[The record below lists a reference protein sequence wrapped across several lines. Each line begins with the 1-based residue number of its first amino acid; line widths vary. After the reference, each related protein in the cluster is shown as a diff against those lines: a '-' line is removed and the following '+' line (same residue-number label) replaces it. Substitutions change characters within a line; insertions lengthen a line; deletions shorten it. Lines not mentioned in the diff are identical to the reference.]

1 MAPQE
6 PSIYQD
12 APGLELQ
19 NDVLASVEHVRP
31 LASSSRGAERA
42 TSTNA
47 TASSQRDF
55 ALVDGNPDALRP
67 PEDATCADIR
77 GATGGA
83 PPEARTSDSA
93 SSGSDRYALQHTHS
107 YGQRLTRAL
116 TGDADSTYEE
126 SIDQGDG
133 SNPERLKRKRLLPL
147 LTRRKH
153 HHNPRGKSVKRIDA
167 TSGSASRSGTRQRAE
182 ELAKTADAE
191 KAAQVQRDDRSGT
204 TTAPTNA
211 RSNNKEVEP
220 ERIKIVGED
229 GKLLRRHGIKERV
242 LHFTPSWFSV
252 TMGTGVIATLL
263 NLLPWPS
270 IHSGLRY
277 PATFFLLSDIVIFIL
292 FICAFFARYLM
303 YPEVVPLTI
312 KHPQKSMFLGTI
324 PMGLITIISGIAQLG
339 TVEYKLGIGFAL
351 AASGL
356 WWAATVLSL
365 LTSIGVPFSMMTYQ
379 KHYFE
384 GITAALLL
392 PIVPP
397 ITAAATGSVLAE
409 ILMHRYP
416 TYAFTIMV
424 VSYLVLGI
432 GLPLALLILVLY
444 FQRLL
449 LFKSP
454 PRDVIIS
461 VFLPLG
467 PCGQGGE
474 ACLHLGRV
482 ALHLFP
488 VISTPAASSGVPQ
501 LFSVGQALYGAG
513 LISAMLLFGLGIWWL
528 AIGAFTIV
536 RELKRGKLGFNMGW
550 WGLTFPFA
558 SLAICTARLAI
569 ELDSLA
575 LKVVYTA
582 LVIANISLW
591 LYVAIPTAKGA
602 WTGRLF
608 NAPCLADLPLKP

>member
-1 MAPQE
+1 MSSPRL
-6 PSIYQD
+6 YQD

-19 NDVLASVEHVRP
+19 NDVVASVEHAHPVTESRP
-31 LASSSRGAERA
+31 QQAQGQQSPSTSQTTQRYGTESTKADQEA
-42 TSTNA
+42 TQT
-47 TASSQRDF
+47 
-55 ALVDGNPDALRP
+55 
-67 PEDATCADIR
+67 DI
-77 GATGGA
+77 
-83 PPEARTSDSA
+83 EAAMGVPHMDQRTSGST
-93 SSGSDRYALQHTHS
+93 SSTGEQHTLHPTES
-107 YGQRLTRAL
+107 YGQRLTRVL
-116 TGDADSTYEE
+116 TGDAHTHNDAYQTDDDDATAAAAASKR
-126 SIDQGDG
+126 
-133 SNPERLKRKRLLPL
+133 ERSRKRRLLPSIM
-147 LTRRKH
+147 RQRH
-153 HHNPRGKSVKRIDA
+153 R
-167 TSGSASRSGTRQRAE
+167 SGSKRPKPSSTRQRAE
-182 ELAKTADAE
+182 ELAAMADSE
-191 KAAQVQRDDRSGT
+191 KAARSKAAT
-204 TTAPTNA
+204 TGGGDAGPA
-211 RSNNKEVEP
+211 RTRSTDASSEP
-220 ERIKIVGED
+220 ARIKMVGED
-229 GKLLRRHGIKERV
+229 GKPMRRHGIKERV

-252 TMGTGVIATLL
+252 TMGTGVVATLL

-277 PATFFLLSDIVIFIL
+277 PAVCFLFADIIIFIL
-292 FICAFFARYLM
+292 FLCAFFARYLM

-312 KHPQKSMFLGTI
+312 KHPQKSMFLGTL

-339 TVEYKLGIGFAL
+339 TKEFELGIGFAL

-356 WWAATVLSL
+356 WWGATALSL
-365 LTSIGVPFSMMTYQ
+365 LTAIGVPFSMMTYQ

-397 ITAAATGSVLAE
+397 ITAAATGSVIAE

-474 ACLHLGRV
+474 ACLHLGKV

-488 VISTPAASSGVPQ
+488 TISTPASSSGVPQ

-528 AIGAFTIV
+528 AIGVFTII

-569 ELDSLA
+569 ELDSLT
-575 LKVVYTA
+575 LKIVYTA
-582 LVIANISLW
+582 FVIANILLW
-591 LYVAIPTAKGA
+591 LYVAIPTARGA

>member
-1 MAPQE
+1 MPSTE
-6 PSIYQD
+6 PRIYQN

-19 NDVLASVEHVRP
+19 NDVLETVEHVHP
-31 LASSSRGAERA
+31 QASSSSHRPDGGAA
-42 TSTNA
+42 TGASESTQNSGG
-47 TASSQRDF
+47 TSR
-55 ALVDGNPDALRP
+55 N
-67 PEDATCADIR
+67 EADI
-77 GATGGA
+77 GATQEDIEAA
-83 PPEARTSDSA
+83 PADLQTSDS
-93 SSGSDRYALQHTHS
+93 SSSLQHTES
-107 YGQRLTRAL
+107 YGQRLARVL
-116 TGDADSTYEE
+116 TGEKVR
-126 SIDQGDG
+126 G
-133 SNPERLKRKRLLPL
+133 SLNDDDDDHSNQRPKRKRVLPL
-147 LTRRKH
+147 LTRRR
-153 HHNPRGKSVKRIDA
+153 PRPTIKKNTTA
-167 TSGSASRSGTRQRAE
+167 NTLSRSSIRQQAE
-182 ELAKTADAE
+182 DLARTADSE
-191 KAAQVQRDDRSGT
+191 KVAQAQRPS
-204 TTAPTNA
+204 PSS
-211 RSNNKEVEP
+211 SNVSSEP
-220 ERIKIVGED
+220 PRIKMVGED
-229 GKLLRRHGIKERV
+229 GKPMRRHGIKERV

-263 NLLPWPS
+263 NLLPWAS
-270 IHSGLRY
+270 IHAGLRW
-277 PATFFLLSDIVIFIL
+277 PALCFLLANIVIFIL

-339 TVEYKLGIGFAL
+339 TKEFGLGMGFAL

-356 WWAATVLSL
+356 WWFATALSL
-365 LTSIGVPFSMMTYQ
+365 LIAVGVPFSMMTYQ

-397 ITAAATGSVLAE
+397 ITAAATGSVIAE
-409 ILMHRYP
+409 IIMYDYP

-461 VFLPLG
+461 IFLPLG

-488 VISTPAASSGVPQ
+488 NISRPSPPSGVPQ
-501 LFSVGQALYGAG
+501 LYNVGEALYGAG

-528 AIGAFTIV
+528 AIGLFTIV
-536 RELKRGKLGFNMGW
+536 RELKQGKLKFNMGW
-550 WGLTFPFA
+550 WGLTFPSA

-575 LKVVYTA
+575 LKVTYTA
-582 LVIANISLW
+582 FVIANMSLW
-591 LYVAIPTAKGA
+591 LYVAIPTVKGA
-602 WTGRLF
+602 WSGRLF

>member
-1 MAPQE
+1 MADSEKMAQHQAQKN
-6 PSIYQD
+6 SSTQSTD
-12 APGLELQ
+12 
-19 NDVLASVEHVRP
+19 
-31 LASSSRGAERA
+31 ASS
-42 TSTNA
+42 
-47 TASSQRDF
+47 
-55 ALVDGNPDALRP
+55 
-67 PEDATCADIR
+67 
-77 GATGGA
+77 
-83 PPEARTSDSA
+83 
-93 SSGSDRYALQHTHS
+93 
-107 YGQRLTRAL
+107 
-116 TGDADSTYEE
+116 
-126 SIDQGDG
+126 
-133 SNPERLKRKRLLPL
+133 
-147 LTRRKH
+147 
-153 HHNPRGKSVKRIDA
+153 
-167 TSGSASRSGTRQRAE
+167 
-182 ELAKTADAE
+182 
-191 KAAQVQRDDRSGT
+191 
-204 TTAPTNA
+204 
-211 RSNNKEVEP
+211 EP
-220 ERIKIVGED
+220 ERIKLVGED
-229 GKLLRRHGIKERV
+229 GKPMRRHGIKERV

-270 IHSGLRY
+270 IHSGLRW
-277 PATFFLLSDIVIFIL
+277 PALCFLLGDIVIFIL
-292 FICAFFARYLM
+292 FVCAFFARYLM

-312 KHPQKSMFLGTI
+312 KHPQKSMFLGTL

-339 TVEYKLGIGFAL
+339 TTEFELGIGFAL

-356 WWAATVLSL
+356 WWAATVISL
-365 LTSIGVPFSMMTYQ
+365 MTAIGVPFSMMTYQ

-409 ILMHRYP
+409 ILMYRYP

-482 ALHLFP
+482 AYHLFP
-488 VISTPAASSGVPQ
+488 TISTPASTSGVPQ

-528 AIGAFTIV
+528 AIGVFTII

-569 ELDSLA
+569 ELDSLT
-575 LKVVYTA
+575 LKIVYTA
-582 LVIANISLW
+582 FVIANISLW
-591 LYVAIPTAKGA
+591 MYVAIPTARGA
-602 WTGRLF
+602 WSGRLF
-608 NAPCLADLPLKP
+608 NAPCLADLPLKQ

>member
-1 MAPQE
+1 M
-6 PSIYQD
+6 SY
-12 APGLELQ
+12 L
-19 NDVLASVEHVRP
+19 
-31 LASSSRGAERA
+31 GAHH
-42 TSTNA
+42 
-47 TASSQRDF
+47 
-55 ALVDGNPDALRP
+55 
-67 PEDATCADIR
+67 DATRADLEAAS
-77 GATGGA
+77 GAQQA
-83 PPEARTSDSA
+83 DVRTSEST
-93 SSGSDRYALQHTHS
+93 SSLGDQHALQQTES
-107 YGQRLTRAL
+107 YGQRLTRIL
-116 TGDADSTYEE
+116 TGEAQSE
-126 SIDQGDG
+126 DQDDR
-133 SNPERLKRKRLLPL
+133 SNSERSRQKRFLPLMMRRRPRSSAKRK
-147 LTRRKH
+147 
-153 HHNPRGKSVKRIDA
+153 A
-167 TSGSASRSGTRQRAE
+167 GSASVSRSSIRQRAE
-182 ELAKTADAE
+182 ELARTADSE
-191 KAAQVQRDDRSGT
+191 KVARAQSRNGAGAGS
-204 TTAPTNA
+204 APSTDA
-211 RSNNKEVEP
+211 SSEP

-229 GKLLRRHGIKERV
+229 GKPMRRSGIKERV

-252 TMGTGVIATLL
+252 TMGTGVVATLL

-277 PATFFLLSDIVIFIL
+277 PAVCFLLADIVIFVL
-292 FICAFFARYLM
+292 FLCAFFARYLM

-339 TVEYKLGIGFAL
+339 TEEFELGIGFAL

-356 WWAATVLSL
+356 WWAATALSL
-365 LTSIGVPFSMMTYQ
+365 ATAIGVPFSMMTYQ

-397 ITAAATGSVLAE
+397 ITAAATGSVIAE

-424 VSYLVLGI
+424 VSYCVLGI

-474 ACLHLGRV
+474 ACLHLGKV

-488 VISTPAASSGVPQ
+488 TISTPASSSGVPQ

-528 AIGAFTIV
+528 AIGVFTIV

-569 ELDSLA
+569 ELDSLT
-575 LKVVYTA
+575 LKIVYTGF
-582 LVIANISLW
+582 VIANISLW

>member
-1 MAPQE
+1 
-6 PSIYQD
+6 
-12 APGLELQ
+12 
-19 NDVLASVEHVRP
+19 
-31 LASSSRGAERA
+31 
-42 TSTNA
+42 
-47 TASSQRDF
+47 
-55 ALVDGNPDALRP
+55 
-67 PEDATCADIR
+67 
-77 GATGGA
+77 
-83 PPEARTSDSA
+83 
-93 SSGSDRYALQHTHS
+93 
-107 YGQRLTRAL
+107 
-116 TGDADSTYEE
+116 
-126 SIDQGDG
+126 
-133 SNPERLKRKRLLPL
+133 
-147 LTRRKH
+147 
-153 HHNPRGKSVKRIDA
+153 
-167 TSGSASRSGTRQRAE
+167 
-182 ELAKTADAE
+182 
-191 KAAQVQRDDRSGT
+191 
-204 TTAPTNA
+204 
-211 RSNNKEVEP
+211 
-220 ERIKIVGED
+220 
-229 GKLLRRHGIKERV
+229 
-242 LHFTPSWFSV
+242 
-252 TMGTGVIATLL
+252 MGTGVIATLL

-270 IHSGLRY
+270 IHSGLRW
-277 PATFFLLSDIVIFIL
+277 PALCFLLGDIVIFIL
-292 FICAFFARYLM
+292 FFCVFLSRYFM
-303 YPEVVPLTI
+303 YPEILPLTI
-312 KHPQKSMFLGTI
+312 KHAQQSMFLGTL

-339 TVEYKLGIGFAL
+339 TKEFELGIGFAL

-356 WWAATVLSL
+356 WWAATVISL
-365 LTSIGVPFSMMTYQ
+365 MTAIGVPFSMMTYQ

-409 ILMHRYP
+409 ILMFRYP

-482 ALHLFP
+482 ALELFP
-488 VISTPAASSGVPQ
+488 TISTPASSSGVPQ

-528 AIGAFTIV
+528 AIGVFTII

-569 ELDSLA
+569 ELDSLT
-575 LKVVYTA
+575 LKIVYTA
-582 LVIANISLW
+582 FVIANVMLW
-591 LYVAIPTAKGA
+591 LYVAIPTARGA
-602 WTGRLF
+602 WSGRLF
-608 NAPCLADLPLKP
+608 NAPCLADLPLKQ

>member
-1 MAPQE
+1 MSSRDPRV
-6 PSIYQD
+6 YQD

-19 NDVLASVEHVRP
+19 NDVLESVEHEHPEV
-31 LASSSRGAERA
+31 SSSSHRA
-42 TSTNA
+42 H
-47 TASSQRDF
+47 
-55 ALVDGNPDALRP
+55 
-67 PEDATCADIR
+67 
-77 GATGGA
+77 GATTAAGEMHYLDSHHESTEADLEAASGA
-83 PPEARTSDSA
+83 QQADVRTSEYT
-93 SSGSDRYALQHTHS
+93 SSSTADQHALQQNES

-116 TGDADSTYEE
+116 TGDAATEQQ
-126 SIDQGDG
+126 DQGDENQ
-133 SNPERLKRKRLLPL
+133 STTERSKRKRVLPL
-147 LTRRKH
+147 MMMRRR
-153 HHNPRGKSVKRIDA
+153 PRSGVRPDSKRKNA
-167 TSGSASRSGTRQRAE
+167 TSASVSRSSIRQRAE
-182 ELAKTADAE
+182 ELAKTADSE
-191 KAAQVQRDDRSGT
+191 KLAQAQSKNGS
-204 TTAPTNA
+204 APSTDA
-211 RSNNKEVEP
+211 SSSQEP

-229 GKLLRRHGIKERV
+229 GKPIRRSGIKERV

-252 TMGTGVIATLL
+252 TMGTGVVATLL

-277 PATFFLLSDIVIFIL
+277 PAVCFLLADIVIFIL
-292 FICAFFARYLM
+292 FLCAFFARYLM

-339 TVEYKLGIGFAL
+339 TTEFELGIGFAL

-356 WWAATVLSL
+356 WWGATALSLATV
-365 LTSIGVPFSMMTYQ
+365 IGVPFSMMTYQ

-409 ILMHRYP
+409 ILMDRYP

-488 VISTPAASSGVPQ
+488 TISTPASSSGVPQ
-501 LFSVGQALYGAG
+501 LLSVGQALYGAG

-528 AIGAFTIV
+528 AIGVFTIV

-569 ELDSLA
+569 ELDSLT
-575 LKVVYTA
+575 LKIVYTA
-582 LVIANISLW
+582 FVIANISLW

>member
-1 MAPQE
+1 MTLEQQQR
-6 PSIYQD
+6 SVYQD
-12 APGLELQ
+12 APGLEPQ
-19 NDVLASVEHVRP
+19 NDVLASVTHAHSQ
-31 LASSSRGAERA
+31 ASTSSARA
-42 TSTNA
+42 LGDASTSTA
-47 TASSQRDF
+47 ALDQAAGKQVARSAGQADLEAASPTASAPS
-55 ALVDGNPDALRP
+55 L
-67 PEDATCADIR
+67 
-77 GATGGA
+77 TGSH
-83 PPEARTSDSA
+83 EMQQTE
-93 SSGSDRYALQHTHS
+93 T
-107 YGQRLTRAL
+107 YGQRLTRVL
-116 TGDADSTYEE
+116 TGEAADLPPAQRRSL
-126 SIDQGDG
+126 D
-133 SNPERLKRKRLLPL
+133 SNNSDTRQRTRLLSSL
-147 LTRRKH
+147 MRRK
-153 HHNPRGKSVKRIDA
+153 PRSSSKR
-167 TSGSASRSGTRQRAE
+167 TPTRSSIRQRAE
-182 ELAKTADAE
+182 ELARTADFG
-191 KAAQVQRDDRSGT
+191 KVAQAQHNKSHGVAS
-204 TTAPTNA
+204 NSSSNSNSNS
-211 RSNNKEVEP
+211 SNNSEP
-220 ERIKIVGED
+220 ARIKLVGED
-229 GKLLRRHGIKERV
+229 GKPMRRSGIKERV

-252 TMGTGVIATLL
+252 TMGTGVQATLL
-263 NLLPWPS
+263 NLLPWSS
-270 IHSGLRY
+270 IHSGLRW
-277 PATFFLLSDIVIFIL
+277 PALCFLLGDIIIFIL
-292 FICAFFARYLM
+292 FLCAFFARYLM
-303 YPEVVPLTI
+303 YPEVLPLTI
-312 KHPQKSMFLGTI
+312 KHPQKSMFLGTL

-339 TVEYKLGIGFAL
+339 TTEFGLGIDFAL

-356 WWAATVLSL
+356 WWAATALSL
-365 LTSIGVPFSMMTYQ
+365 MTAIGVPFSMMTYQ

-397 ITAAATGSVLAE
+397 ITAAATGSVIAE
-409 ILMHRYP
+409 ILMETYP

-488 VISTPAASSGVPQ
+488 NISRPSPPSGVPQ

-528 AIGAFTIV
+528 AIGLFTMI

-558 SLAICTARLAI
+558 SLAICTARLG
-569 ELDSLA
+569 EHL
-575 LKVVYTA
+575 
-582 LVIANISLW
+582 LVA
-591 LYVAIPTAKGA
+591 
-602 WTGRLF
+602 
-608 NAPCLADLPLKP
+608 

>member
-1 MAPQE
+1 MTAGSPQL
-6 PSIYQD
+6 YQD
-12 APGLELQ
+12 APGLEPQ
-19 NDVLASVEHVRP
+19 NDVMESVEHAHPQAV
-31 LASSSRGAERA
+31 ASRSTNTSVAGQATGPSRIDDESRA
-42 TSTNA
+42 T
-47 TASSQRDF
+47 Q
-55 ALVDGNPDALRP
+55 L
-67 PEDATCADIR
+67 DIEA
-77 GATGGA
+77 ATGAVGT
-83 PPEARTSDSA
+83 ERGTSA
-93 SSGSDRYALQHTHS
+93 STSSADDQHALNPTES
-107 YGQRLTRAL
+107 YGQRLTRVL
-116 TGDADSTYEE
+116 TGENDTPHDAYVDL
-126 SIDQGDG
+126 GDD
-133 SNPERLKRKRLLPL
+133 NDERSKGRRSRRSRLLPSL
-147 LTRRKH
+147 VRRRQQSGARTGRSRT
-153 HHNPRGKSVKRIDA
+153 PKRSSI
-167 TSGSASRSGTRQRAE
+167 RQRAE
-182 ELAKTADAE
+182 ELATMADSE
-191 KAAQVQRDDRSGT
+191 KE
-204 TTAPTNA
+204 A
-211 RSNNKEVEP
+211 RSKRSNGAPSTDASSEP
-220 ERIKIVGED
+220 ERIKMVGED
-229 GKLLRRHGIKERV
+229 GKPMRRHGIKERV

-277 PATFFLLSDIVIFIL
+277 PAACFLLGDIVIFIL
-292 FICAFFARYLM
+292 FVCAFFARYLM

-312 KHPQKSMFLGTI
+312 KHPQKSMFLGTL

-339 TVEYKLGIGFAL
+339 TNEFELGIGFAL

-356 WWAATVLSL
+356 WWAATAISL
-365 LTSIGVPFSMMTYQ
+365 ATAIGVPFSMMTYQ

-488 VISTPAASSGVPQ
+488 TISTPASSGVPQ
-501 LFSVGQALYGAG
+501 LFSVGQAFYGAG
-513 LISAMLLFGLGIWWL
+513 LISAMFLFGLGIWWL
-528 AIGAFTIV
+528 CIGVFTII

-569 ELDSLA
+569 ELDSLT
-575 LKVVYTA
+575 LKIVYTGF
-582 LVIANISLW
+582 VIANISLW

>member
-1 MAPQE
+1 M
-6 PSIYQD
+6 PSSTPRVYQD

-19 NDVLASVEHVRP
+19 NDVIASVEHAHP
-31 LASSSRGAERA
+31 EASSSSGQAQEA
-42 TSTNA
+42 TPA
-47 TASSQRDF
+47 VASS
-55 ALVDGNPDALRP
+55 
-67 PEDATCADIR
+67 
-77 GATGGA
+77 
-83 PPEARTSDSA
+83 S
-93 SSGSDRYALQHTHS
+93 SSGHAVPAAIKNGRLDAHHEAAQADVEAASGAQQGDVGASESTSSFADPHALHETES
-107 YGQRLTRAL
+107 YGQRLTRVL
-116 TGDADSTYEE
+116 TGDADPLEAN
-126 SIDQGDG
+126 DDGDG
-133 SNPERLKRKRLLPL
+133 STGERHRRKKLLPL
-147 LTRRKH
+147 MMRRRHRNGTR
-153 HHNPRGKSVKRIDA
+153 SVA
-167 TSGSASRSGTRQRAE
+167 SASISRSNIRKRAD
-182 ELAKTADAE
+182 ELARTADSE
-191 KAAQVQRDDRSGT
+191 KAAQSQSRGAAASSAQSTDVS
-204 TTAPTNA
+204 
-211 RSNNKEVEP
+211 SEP

-229 GKLLRRHGIKERV
+229 GKPMRRSGIKERV

-252 TMGTGVIATLL
+252 TMGTGVVATLL
-263 NLLPWPS
+263 NLLPWSS

-277 PATFFLLSDIVIFIL
+277 PAACFLLADIVIFIL
-292 FICAFFARYLM
+292 FLCAFFARYLM

-339 TVEYKLGIGFAL
+339 TEEFKLGIGFAL

-356 WWAATVLSL
+356 WWGATALSL
-365 LTSIGVPFSMMTYQ
+365 ATAIGVPFSMMTYQ

-397 ITAAATGSVLAE
+397 ITAAATGSVIAE

-474 ACLHLGRV
+474 ACLHLGKV

-488 VISTPAASSGVPQ
+488 TISTPASSSGVPQ

-528 AIGAFTIV
+528 AIGVFTIV

-569 ELDSLA
+569 ELDSLT
-575 LKVVYTA
+575 LKIVYTGF
-582 LVIANISLW
+582 VISNISLW

>member
-1 MAPQE
+1 MTSPRL
-6 PSIYQD
+6 YQD
-12 APGLELQ
+12 ALGLEPQ
-19 NDVLASVEHVRP
+19 NDVVASVEHAHPEAESRP
-31 LASSSRGAERA
+31 HQAHGQPSASTSNSTQDHTTETTKADQEA
-42 TSTNA
+42 T
-47 TASSQRDF
+47 Q
-55 ALVDGNPDALRP
+55 
-67 PEDATCADIR
+67 ADIEA
-77 GATGGA
+77 ATGA
-83 PPEARTSDSA
+83 LHADQRTSESI
-93 SSGSDRYALQHTHS
+93 SSMGDQRTES
-107 YGQRLTRAL
+107 YGQRLTRVL
-116 TGDADSTYEE
+116 TGDAYQDDDGDSTQ
-126 SIDQGDG
+126 SKR
-133 SNPERLKRKRLLPL
+133 ERSRKRILLPWIV
-147 LTRRKH
+147 RQRH
-153 HHNPRGKSVKRIDA
+153 RSRG
-167 TSGSASRSGTRQRAE
+167 TGGERSKLPKQSKIRQRAE
-182 ELAKTADAE
+182 ELATMADSEKVARA
-191 KAAQVQRDDRSGT
+191 KAANGGT
-204 TTAPTNA
+204 STDA
-211 RSNNKEVEP
+211 SSEP
-220 ERIKIVGED
+220 ERIKMVGED
-229 GKLLRRHGIKERV
+229 GKPMQRHGIKERV

-252 TMGTGVIATLL
+252 TMGTGVVATLL

-270 IHSGLRY
+270 IHSGLRF
-277 PATFFLLSDIVIFIL
+277 PALCFLLADIVIFIL
-292 FICAFFARYLM
+292 FLCAFFARYLM

-312 KHPQKSMFLGTI
+312 KHPQKSMFLGTL

-339 TVEYKLGIGFAL
+339 TKEFELGIGFAL

-356 WWAATVLSL
+356 WWGATALSL
-365 LTSIGVPFSMMTYQ
+365 LTAIGVPFSMMTYQ

-397 ITAAATGSVLAE
+397 ITAAATGSVIAE

-474 ACLHLGRV
+474 ACLHLGKV
-482 ALHLFP
+482 ALKLFP
-488 VISTPAASSGVPQ
+488 TISTPASSSGVPQ

-528 AIGAFTIV
+528 AIGVLTII

-575 LKVVYTA
+575 LKIVYTA
-582 LVIANISLW
+582 FVIANISLW
-591 LYVAIPTAKGA
+591 FLEKQDQRA
-602 WTGRLF
+602 L
-608 NAPCLADLPLKP
+608 

>member
-1 MAPQE
+1 MMTRQPD
-6 PSIYQD
+6 IFQD
-12 APGLELQ
+12 APGLERQ
-19 NDVLASVEHVRP
+19 NDVLESVAHAHP
-31 LASSSRGAERA
+31 
-42 TSTNA
+42 ST
-47 TASSQRDF
+47 Q
-55 ALVDGNPDALRP
+55 
-67 PEDATCADIR
+67 ADIEA
-77 GATGGA
+77 ATGIAA
-83 PPEARTSDSA
+83 PADTHTIA
-93 SSGSDRYALQHTHS
+93 SGSSTGDHHQMQHAES
-107 YGQRLTRAL
+107 YGQRLTRVL
-116 TGDADSTYEE
+116 TGEAEE
-126 SIDQGDG
+126 SQAGHTDTDDG
-133 SNPERLKRKRLLPL
+133 GSTEGRSRRKKMLPFLVRQRKRPSK
-147 LTRRKH
+147 RR
-153 HHNPRGKSVKRIDA
+153 NV
-167 TSGSASRSGTRQRAE
+167 TSDSLSRSTIRQRAD
-182 ELAKTADAE
+182 ELARMADSE
-191 KAAQVQRDDRSGT
+191 KMAQSQAQHNKQQGRANSNNDA
-204 TTAPTNA
+204 TTAASEQT
-211 RSNNKEVEP
+211 SSESKSEP
-220 ERIKIVGED
+220 ERIKMVGED
-229 GKLLRRHGIKERV
+229 GKPMRRHGIKERV

-252 TMGTGVIATLL
+252 TMGTGVVATLL
-263 NLLPWPS
+263 NLLPWAS
-270 IHSGLRY
+270 IHSGLRW
-277 PATFFLLSDIVIFIL
+277 PALCFLLADIVIFIL
-292 FICAFFARYLM
+292 FLCAFFARYLM
-303 YPEVVPLTI
+303 YPEVLPLTI

-339 TVEYKLGIGFAL
+339 TKEFELGMGFAL

-356 WWAATVLSL
+356 WWFATALSL
-365 LTSIGVPFSMMTYQ
+365 LTAIGVPFSMMTYQ

-397 ITAAATGSVLAE
+397 ITAAATGSVIAE
-409 ILMHRYP
+409 IIMHDYP

-488 VISTPAASSGVPQ
+488 TISTPTSTSGVPQ

-528 AIGAFTIV
+528 CIGLFTII
-536 RELKRGKLGFNMGW
+536 RELRRGKLGFNMGW

-558 SLAICTARLAI
+558 SLAICTARIAI
-569 ELDSLA
+569 ELNSLT
-575 LKVVYTA
+575 LKITYTA
-582 LVIANISLW
+582 FVIGNISLW
-591 LYVAIPTAKGA
+591 LYVAIPTVRGA
-602 WTGRLF
+602 WSGRLF

>member
-1 MAPQE
+1 MSSSRAE
-6 PSIYQD
+6 VYQD

-19 NDVLASVEHVRP
+19 NDVMTSVEHAHPEASFSSHQVP
-31 LASSSRGAERA
+31 KNSSTSATSSSQHHVDSNRMSRLETHHEAERDDLEAA
-42 TSTNA
+42 TGAQRGDVRMSE
-47 TASSQRDF
+47 TASTTS
-55 ALVDGNPDALRP
+55 NPH
-67 PEDATCADIR
+67 
-77 GATGGA
+77 
-83 PPEARTSDSA
+83 
-93 SSGSDRYALQHTHS
+93 ALQHDES
-107 YGQRLTRAL
+107 YGQRLTRVL
-116 TGDADSTYEE
+116 TGDAEPHQTEKED
-126 SIDQGDG
+126 DR
-133 SNPERLKRKRLLPL
+133 SNGERHRRKRLVPL
-147 LTRRKH
+147 LMR
-153 HHNPRGKSVKRIDA
+153 PRQRSGGKAGQPKV
-167 TSGSASRSGTRQRAE
+167 SRSSMRQRADQ
-182 ELAKTADAE
+182 LARIADSE
-191 KAAQVQRDDRSGT
+191 KVAQAQRNNTEGT
-204 TTAPTNA
+204 TESGPSTDA
-211 RSNNKEVEP
+211 SSEP
-220 ERIKIVGED
+220 ERIKIVGQD
-229 GKLLRRHGIKERV
+229 GKPMRRSGIKERV

-277 PATFFLLSDIVIFIL
+277 PAICFLLGDIVIFIL
-292 FICAFFARYLM
+292 FLCAFFARYLM
-303 YPEVVPLTI
+303 YPQVVPLTI

-339 TVEYKLGIGFAL
+339 TEEFGLGIGFAV

-356 WWAATVLSL
+356 WWAATALSL
-365 LTSIGVPFSMMTYQ
+365 ATAIGVPFSMMTYQ
-379 KHYFE
+379 KHYFQ

-392 PIVPP
+392 PVVPP
-397 ITAAATGSVLAE
+397 ITAAATGSVIAE
-409 ILMHRYP
+409 ILMHTYP

-474 ACLHLGRV
+474 ACLHLGKV
-482 ALHLFP
+482 ALHLLP
-488 VISTPAASSGVPQ
+488 IISTPASSSGVPQ

-528 AIGAFTIV
+528 AIGLFTIV

-569 ELDSLA
+569 ELNSLT
-575 LKVVYTA
+575 LKIVYTGF
-582 LVIANISLW
+582 VIANISLW
-591 LYVAIPTAKGA
+591 LFVAIPTARGA

-608 NAPCLADLPLKP
+608 NAPCLADLPLKS

>member
-1 MAPQE
+1 MTSGRQQ

-12 APGLELQ
+12 APGLERQ
-19 NDVLASVEHVRP
+19 NDLLESVEHAHP
-31 LASSSRGAERA
+31 QASSSSTRA
-42 TSTNA
+42 PADASTSTAKDTQVAN
-47 TASSQRDF
+47 
-55 ALVDGNPDALRP
+55 
-67 PEDATCADIR
+67 
-77 GATGGA
+77 
-83 PPEARTSDSA
+83 SA
-93 SSGSDRYALQHTHS
+93 SRADLEAASPIASAPSLTGSGNHEMQQTES
-107 YGQRLTRAL
+107 YGQRLTRVL
-116 TGDADSTYEE
+116 TGQAVESSTQRRSLDSDNSDTR
-126 SIDQGDG
+126 Q
-133 SNPERLKRKRLLPL
+133 RTRLLSSL
-147 LTRRKH
+147 MRRK
-153 HHNPRGKSVKRIDA
+153 PPSSSKRIV
-167 TSGSASRSGTRQRAE
+167 TRSSIRQRAE
-182 ELAKTADAE
+182 ELARIADSE
-191 KAAQVQRDDRSGT
+191 KVVQAQHNKSHGVTRNSS
-204 TTAPTNA
+204 
-211 RSNNKEVEP
+211 SNSNSNSNSSNDSEP
-220 ERIKIVGED
+220 ARIKLVGQD
-229 GKLLRRHGIKERV
+229 GKPMRRSGIKERV
-242 LHFTPSWFSV
+242 LHLTPSWFSV
-252 TMGTGVIATLL
+252 TMGTGVQATLL
-263 NLLPWPS
+263 NLVPWAF
-270 IHSGLRY
+270 IHSGLRW
-277 PATFFLLSDIVIFIL
+277 PALCFLLGDIVIFIL
-292 FICAFFARYLM
+292 FLCAFFARYLM
-303 YPEVVPLTI
+303 YPEVLPLTI
-312 KHPQKSMFLGTI
+312 KHPQKSMFLGTL

-339 TVEYKLGIGFAL
+339 TTEFGLGIGFAL

-365 LTSIGVPFSMMTYQ
+365 MTAIGVPFSMMTYQ

-397 ITAAATGSVLAE
+397 ITAAATGSVIAE
-409 ILMHRYP
+409 IIMEQYP

-482 ALHLFP
+482 ALDLFP
-488 VISTPAASSGVPQ
+488 TISRPSPPSGVPQ

-528 AIGAFTIV
+528 AIGLFTIV

-575 LKVVYTA
+575 LKVVYTVFA
-582 LVIANISLW
+582 IGNLFLW
-591 LYVAIPTAKGA
+591 LGVAVPTMRGA
-602 WTGRLF
+602 WSGRLF

>member
-1 MAPQE
+1 MADSE
-6 PSIYQD
+6 K
-12 APGLELQ
+12 
-19 NDVLASVEHVRP
+19 
-31 LASSSRGAERA
+31 
-42 TSTNA
+42 
-47 TASSQRDF
+47 
-55 ALVDGNPDALRP
+55 
-67 PEDATCADIR
+67 
-77 GATGGA
+77 
-83 PPEARTSDSA
+83 EARVNPA
-93 SSGSDRYALQHTHS
+93 NSSTAKHVSS
-107 YGQRLTRAL
+107 EPQR
-116 TGDADSTYEE
+116 
-126 SIDQGDG
+126 IQM
-133 SNPERLKRKRLLPL
+133 
-147 LTRRKH
+147 
-153 HHNPRGKSVKRIDA
+153 
-167 TSGSASRSGTRQRAE
+167 
-182 ELAKTADAE
+182 
-191 KAAQVQRDDRSGT
+191 
-204 TTAPTNA
+204 
-211 RSNNKEVEP
+211 
-220 ERIKIVGED
+220 VGED
-229 GKLLRRHGIKERV
+229 GKPMRRHGIRERV

-277 PATFFLLSDIVIFIL
+277 PALCFLLADIVIFVL
-292 FICAFFARYLM
+292 FVCAFFARYLM

-312 KHPQKSMFLGTI
+312 KHPQKSMFLGTL

-339 TVEYKLGIGFAL
+339 TTEFKLGIGFAL

-356 WWAATVLSL
+356 WWAATAISL
-365 LTSIGVPFSMMTYQ
+365 ATAIGVPFSMMTYQ

-482 ALHLFP
+482 ALHLLP
-488 VISTPAASSGVPQ
+488 TISTPASSSGVPQ

-528 AIGAFTIV
+528 CIGVFTII

-569 ELDSLA
+569 ELNSLT
-575 LKVVYTA
+575 LKIVYTGF
-582 LVIANISLW
+582 VIANISLW

>member
-1 MAPQE
+1 MSLPRL
-6 PSIYQD
+6 YQD
-12 APGLELQ
+12 APGLEQQ
-19 NDVLASVEHVRP
+19 NDVVASVEHAHPEAESRP
-31 LASSSRGAERA
+31 HPAQAQPSSSLSHPAQLYAAETIKADQEA
-42 TSTNA
+42 T
-47 TASSQRDF
+47 QRDIE
-55 ALVDGNPDALRP
+55 A
-67 PEDATCADIR
+67 
-77 GATGGA
+77 ATGVLHH
-83 PPEARTSDSA
+83 RTSEST
-93 SSGSDRYALQHTHS
+93 SSMGDQRGTES
-107 YGQRLTRAL
+107 YGQRLTRVL
-116 TGDADSTYEE
+116 TGEAHTHNDAYQTEDEGASR
-126 SIDQGDG
+126 SHK
-133 SNPERLKRKRLLPL
+133 ERSRRRRLLPSIV
-147 LTRRKH
+147 RQRH
-153 HHNPRGKSVKRIDA
+153 RSKR
-167 TSGSASRSGTRQRAE
+167 TKPSSMRQRAE
-182 ELAKTADAE
+182 ELASMADSEKVARS
-191 KAAQVQRDDRSGT
+191 KAANGGT
-204 TTAPTNA
+204 SLATDA
-211 RSNNKEVEP
+211 SSEP
-220 ERIKIVGED
+220 ERIKMVGED
-229 GKLLRRHGIKERV
+229 GKPMRRHGIKERV

-252 TMGTGVIATLL
+252 TMGTGVVATLL

-277 PATFFLLSDIVIFIL
+277 PAACFLLADIVIFIL
-292 FICAFFARYLM
+292 FVSAFFARYLM

-312 KHPQKSMFLGTI
+312 KHPQKSMFLGTL

-339 TVEYKLGIGFAL
+339 TKEFELGVGFAL

-356 WWAATVLSL
+356 WWGATALSL
-365 LTSIGVPFSMMTYQ
+365 LIAIGVPFSMMTYQ

-397 ITAAATGSVLAE
+397 ITAAATGSVIAE
-409 ILMHRYP
+409 ILMERYP
-416 TYAFTIMV
+416 TYAFTIVV

-488 VISTPAASSGVPQ
+488 AISTPAASSGVPQ

-528 AIGAFTIV
+528 AIGVCTIV

-569 ELDSLA
+569 ELDSLT
-575 LKVVYTA
+575 LKIVYTA
-582 LVIANISLW
+582 FVIANISLW